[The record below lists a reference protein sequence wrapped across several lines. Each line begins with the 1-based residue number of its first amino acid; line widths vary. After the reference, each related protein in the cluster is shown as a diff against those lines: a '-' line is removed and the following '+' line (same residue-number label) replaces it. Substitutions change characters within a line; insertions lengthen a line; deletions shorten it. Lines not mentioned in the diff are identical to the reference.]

1 MEYNNIMQIL
11 KERRMF
17 PMDNVNIDPETLE
30 IQPPDYT
37 TEIVEILKSNLSPK
51 ALKDKIMDYH
61 ENDIAAAM
69 DLLEENERSKLYH
82 ILDSQTLSDILAY
95 TENIGLYFGELNIRK
110 KVEILSHSEANTA
123 VAYLQELPKAERAT
137 LIDLMDDD
145 AKREIALIASFDED
159 EIGSRMTTNYIH
171 VHTGLN
177 VKGAMKELI
186 AQAAEHDN
194 ISKIYVVDENHTF
207 YGAIDLKDLI
217 IARENTSI
225 EEILV
230 TSYPY
235 FYAHEPIE
243 RSIEKMKDYSE
254 DSIPVLDPNNKLL
267 GVLRS
272 QDMMEI
278 VDDEMSEDYAK
289 LAGLSAEEELGE
301 PVSKSMKKRLPW
313 LLILLGLGLLVSG
326 VVGFFEEV
334 VANLTL
340 IVSFQSLVLGMA
352 GNVGTQSLA
361 VTIRV
366 LMDETLSGKQ
376 KASLVFKEAR
386 VGLLN
391 GFVLGIVSF
400 VFIGL
405 YLFILKSN
413 PPLLSF
419 SVSFCTGIAMLAAM
433 LLASISG
440 TCVPLLFKK
449 LKLDPAVASGPLI
462 TTINDLVAI
471 VTYYGLAWIL
481 LLNILHF

>member
-1 MEYNNIMQIL
+1 
-11 KERRMF
+11 
-17 PMDNVNIDPETLE
+17 MDNVNIDPETLE
-30 IQPPDYT
+30 IQAPDYT

-177 VKGAMKELI
+177 VKAAKKELI

-225 EEILV
+225 EDILV

-334 VANLTL
+334 VASLTL

-366 LMDETLSGKQ
+366 LMDENLSGKQ

-405 YLFILKSN
+405 YLFILKGN

-481 LLNILHF
+481 LLNVLHF

>member
-1 MEYNNIMQIL
+1 
-11 KERRMF
+11 
-17 PMDNVNIDPETLE
+17 MDNINIDPETLE
-30 IQPPDYT
+30 IQPPDYKL
-37 TEIVEILKSNLSPK
+37 EIAEILKSNLTPK
-51 ALKDKIMDYH
+51 ALKDKMMDYH
-61 ENDIAAAM
+61 QNDIAAAM
-69 DLLEENERSKLYH
+69 ELLNEEERRKLYH
-82 ILDSQTLSDILAY
+82 ILDSQTLSDILEY
-95 TENIGLYFGELNIRK
+95 TENIRLYFGELNIRK
-110 KVEILSHSEANTA
+110 KVEILSNLEADTA
-123 VAYLQELPKAERAT
+123 VYYLQQLDKTERAT

-177 VKGAMKELI
+177 VKAAMKELI

-194 ISKIYVVDENHTF
+194 ISKIYVVDEHRTF

-217 IARENTSI
+217 IARENTDI
-225 EEILV
+225 EDILV

-272 QDMMEI
+272 QDMVEI
-278 VDDEMSEDYAK
+278 VDDEMSEDYAR
-289 LAGLSAEEELGE
+289 LAGLSAEEDLQE
-301 PVSKSMKKRLPW
+301 PVRKSMRKRLPW
-313 LLILLGLGLLVSG
+313 LLVLLGLGMLVSG
-326 VVGFFEEV
+326 VVGLFEAV
-334 VANLTL
+334 VANLT
-340 IVSFQSLVLGMA
+340 IIISFQSLVLGMA

-366 LMDETLSGKQ
+366 LMDENLSKGQ
-376 KASLVFKEAR
+376 KGALVWKEVR
-386 VGLLN
+386 VGLFN
-391 GFVLGIVSF
+391 GFILGVVSF
-400 VFIGL
+400 ACIGL
-405 YLFILKSN
+405 YLFLVGHHA
-413 PPLLSF
+413 PLFAF
-419 SVSFCTGIAMLAAM
+419 SVSFCTGVAMLVAM

-481 LLNILHF
+481 LLNVLHY

>member
-1 MEYNNIMQIL
+1 
-11 KERRMF
+11 
-17 PMDNVNIDPETLE
+17 MDNINIDPETLE
-30 IQPPDYT
+30 IQPPDYKF
-37 TEIVEILKSNLSPK
+37 EIAEILKSNLSPK
-51 ALKDKIMDYH
+51 ALKDKMLDYH

-69 DLLEENERSKLYH
+69 ELLGEEERRKLYH

-95 TENIGLYFGELNIRK
+95 TENIGLYFSELNIRK
-110 KVEILSHSEANTA
+110 KVEILSSLEADIA
-123 VAYLQELPKAERAT
+123 VSYLHELPKAERAIV
-137 LIDLMDDD
+137 IDLMDDEV
-145 AKREIALIASFDED
+145 KREIALISSFDED

-171 VHTGLN
+171 VPTGLN
-177 VKGAMKELI
+177 VKAAMKELI
-186 AQAAEHDN
+186 AQAADHDN
-194 ISKIYVVDENHTF
+194 ISKIYVVDENRTF

-217 IARENTSI
+217 IARENTLI
-225 EEILV
+225 EDIVV
-230 TSYPY
+230 TSFPY

-243 RSIEKMKDYSE
+243 RSIEKMKDYLE

-272 QDMMEI
+272 QDMVEI
-278 VDDEMSEDYAK
+278 VDDEMSDDYAK
-289 LAGLSAEEELGE
+289 LAGLSAEEDLKE
-301 PVSKSMKKRLPW
+301 PVKKSMGKRLPW
-313 LLILLGLGLLVSG
+313 LFILLGLGLLVSG
-326 VVGFFEEV
+326 VVGLFEEV
-334 VANLTL
+334 MANLTL

-366 LMDETLSGKQ
+366 LMDESLSAKQ
-376 KASLVFKEAR
+376 KGSLVFKEAR
-386 VGLLN
+386 VGFFN
-391 GFVLGIVSF
+391 GFILGVVSF

-405 YLFILKSN
+405 YLFLLKDN

-419 SVSFCTGIAMLAAM
+419 SVSFCTGIAMLASM

-449 LKLDPAVASGPLI
+449 MKLDPAVASGPLI

-481 LLNILHF
+481 LLNVLHL